1 MSARD
6 TNPLISLYG
15 TPRSVVHTRVSVRAK
30 VPVTAEEEK
39 EECEKL
45 GQAMISLTSLKDHST
60 TSR

>member
-1 MSARD
+1 MSKRD

-30 VPVTAEEEK
+30 MPVTADEEK
-39 EECEKL
+39 DDSERL
-45 GQAMISLTSLKDHST
+45 GQAMISLTCLKDQST

>member
-1 MSARD
+1 MSTRD

-39 EECEKL
+39 RESENL
-45 GQAMISLTSLKDHST
+45 A
-60 TSR
+60 RR